1 MIDTRGLSCPTPVI
15 MVQKA
20 LREGAA
26 LPLEVLSDSRV
37 SVENI
42 TRFAHSQGCQVTE
55 AAEGADFKLTLR
67 KKKSGGGRIVPPPVT
82 FTFPPKRAHP
92 KFCPVRGR
100 WPDSPR

>member
-20 LREGAA
+20 LRAGAS

-42 TRFAHSQGCQVTE
+42 TRFAHSQGCQITE
-55 AAEGADFKLTLR
+55 TAEGTDFKLTITR
-67 KKKSGGGRIVPPPVT
+67 
-82 FTFPPKRAHP
+82 
-92 KFCPVRGR
+92 
-100 WPDSPR
+100 

>member
-20 LREGAA
+20 LREGAS

-42 TRFAHSQGCQVTE
+42 TRFAHSQGYQISET
-55 AAEGADFKLTLR
+55 AEGSDFKLTITR
-67 KKKSGGGRIVPPPVT
+67 
-82 FTFPPKRAHP
+82 
-92 KFCPVRGR
+92 
-100 WPDSPR
+100 

>member
-1 MIDTRGLSCPTPVI
+1 

-55 AAEGADFKLTLR
+55 AAEGADFKLTLS
-67 KKKSGGGRIVPPPVT
+67 K
-82 FTFPPKRAHP
+82 
-92 KFCPVRGR
+92 
-100 WPDSPR
+100 